1 MLYELVQ
8 VDELPEILQLLSHPW
23 ELAFDARL
31 EVLET
36 CLQLLLYKNEI
47 EIASGFQKVEE
58 RVHGDVLNDHPAIEP
73 RAYELLHSII
83 RLLYLFRELVP
94 AAPEH
99 RKVHILSGI
108 KLCLQQLHEFIFE
121 RYLERVEVLE
131 VDEVGLKFFDVG
143 SNAAEKA
150 YPN

>member
-36 CLQLLLYKNEI
+36 CLQLLLYENEI

-94 AAPEH
+94 AGSEH

-108 KLCLQQLHEFIFE
+108 KLCLQ
-121 RYLERVEVLE
+121 
-131 VDEVGLKFFDVG
+131 
-143 SNAAEKA
+143 
-150 YPN
+150 